1 MPFFQSEPF
10 DTAQATY
17 IWTGLGTPGFFS
29 VHVKGHA
36 QKFTSGIELV
46 RDTAF
51 VGGLAIDVMGWTG
64 PLTKGTEPYTV
75 SGNFKGSYSKEPFA
89 PRLDFIG
96 KSHLSK
102 KLRIASSTRRST
114 VSWVSPSA
122 LSRA

>member
-10 DTAQATY
+10 DSAQATY

-75 SGNFKGSYSKEPFA
+75 SGNFKGSYSKEIVVKGANKTEVVHVREIPFTTEEA
-89 PRLDFIG
+89 YLEVAQTVG
-96 KSHLSK
+96 K
-102 KLRIASSTRRST
+102 
-114 VSWVSPSA
+114 P
-122 LSRA
+122 